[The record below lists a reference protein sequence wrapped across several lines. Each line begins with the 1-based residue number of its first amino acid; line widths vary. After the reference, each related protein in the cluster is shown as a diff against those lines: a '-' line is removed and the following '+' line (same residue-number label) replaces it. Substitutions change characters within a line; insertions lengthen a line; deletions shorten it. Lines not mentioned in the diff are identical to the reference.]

1 MQSAPKNIEQIPL
14 EFPVRAA
21 FARED
26 FMLGES
32 NQDAVDWIDRWPD
45 WPAPA
50 LFLTGPAASGKSHL
64 AAVWQSRG
72 KAAAIKPQ
80 DLIEN
85 EAELL
90 AQVAPNIMIDGID
103 PWLGDRGAET
113 TLFHLYNIFKEEGRT
128 MLLTGRAA
136 PSHIDF
142 AIPDLASRLRAA
154 PCAIIKSPEDTLLQN
169 ITVKMFAD
177 RQLEIGEDVLKYLT
191 PRMER
196 SFKFIS
202 DIVAKSDELALSKHR
217 PVTIPIIRDA
227 LIALQE

>member
-1 MQSAPKNIEQIPL
+1 
-14 EFPVRAA
+14 
-21 FARED
+21 
-26 FMLGES
+26 
-32 NQDAVDWIDRWPD
+32 
-45 WPAPA
+45 
-50 LFLTGPAASGKSHL
+50 
-64 AAVWQSRG
+64 
-72 KAAAIKPQ
+72 
-80 DLIEN
+80 
-85 EAELL
+85 
-90 AQVAPNIMIDGID
+90 
-103 PWLGDRGAET
+103 
-113 TLFHLYNIFKEEGRT
+113 

-154 PCAIIKSPEDTLLQN
+154 PCAIIKSPDDTLLQN

>member
-1 MQSAPKNIEQIPL
+1 MPNLSKAEQIPL
-14 EFPVRAA
+14 DFPVRAA

-32 NQDAVDWIDRWPD
+32 NQDAVQWIDQWPE

-64 AAVWQSRG
+64 AAVWQSKS
-72 KAAAIKPQ
+72 KAATINPEELIKS
-80 DLIEN
+80 D
-85 EAELL
+85 AEHL
-90 AQVAPNIMIDGID
+90 ASLGQHIMIDGID
-103 PWLGDRGAET
+103 PWLGDREAET

-142 AIPDLASRLRAA
+142 AIADLASRLRAA
-154 PCAIIKSPEDTLLQN
+154 PCTTIKSPDDTLLQN

-177 RQLEIGEDVLKYLT
+177 RQIQISEDILNYLT

-217 PVTIPIIRDA
+217 PITIPIIRDA
-227 LIALQE
+227 LIALQSD